1 MSPSSC
7 SEREIG
13 RTPAYYIPL
22 ADVSRATATND
33 LAAAVAAG
41 LLEPKGGGRSR
52 RYVAAPS
59 ICRLIAAALGI
70 DLVEHDTRES
80 IVAFLSRALAEPGT
94 AVDFDGTAEGDAT
107 RYGPDGRLVGL
118 TTLNA
123 RSRLEK
129 DGRIELTLPEQHLM
143 VSDLG
148 EALS

>member
-1 MSPSSC
+1 VLPRLDRTKHAATLVNSGGIMFDNNFYDCEVDVLYLHVGGPS
-7 SEREIG
+7 
-13 RTPAYYIPL
+13 
-22 ADVSRATATND
+22 
-33 LAAAVAAG
+33 
-41 LLEPKGGGRSR
+41 
-52 RYVAAPS
+52 
-59 ICRLIAAALGI
+59 
-70 DLVEHDTRES
+70 
-80 IVAFLSRALAEPGT
+80 T